1 VSTLIAAAEEHA
13 RVLVSTIAVQTQL
26 LEKEKAKLKIE
37 EELLQ
42 AALQGNSSTNMT
54 LDSNLVKV
62 DKRLAADRIE
72 RDMLKEAQ
80 GELMDAVRSLNG
92 EVKYML
98 NRAALTIKIKLL
110 LHVSKVVVF
119 ASSSSF

>member
-92 EVKYML
+92 EV
-98 NRAALTIKIKLL
+98 NRAALIIKFMV
-110 LHVSKVVVF
+110 HVT
-119 ASSSSF
+119 